1 MEYQLDTKAAKS
13 ADQINARI
21 DTTGKYLGVFTRAEP
36 TKSQK
41 GSQGI
46 DFSFKADNGATADY
60 LTIWTHN
67 ASGETLHGYKL
78 LMAIMTCMRVKAL
91 KPEVGEVE
99 KYDAE
104 SKQRV
109 KVAVPLFKDLMGK
122 PVGLLLQME
131 QYAKKDGSTAWK
143 PAIFAPF
150 DTDEF
155 TASEI
160 LNQSAKQ
167 ETLAKMVAILKDR
180 PLKASAD
187 TPAPAAGGLADF
199 ADDIPF

>member
-1 MEYQLDTKAAKS
+1 MEYNLDMQAAKS
-13 ADQINARI
+13 ADQINSRI
-21 DTTGKYLGVFTRAEP
+21 DSTGKYLGTFTRAEP
-36 TKSQK
+36 IKSQK

-46 DFSFKADNGATADY
+46 DFSFKADNGASADY

-78 LMAIMTCMRVKAL
+78 LMALMTCLRVKAL

-99 KYDAE
+99 KYDPDT
-104 SKQRV
+104 KQRGPV
-109 KVAVPLFKDLMGK
+109 SVPLFKELMGK

-150 DTDEF
+150 DKDEF

-160 LNQSAKQ
+160 LNKSAKQ
-167 ETLAKMVAILKDR
+167 ETLAKMVIALKDR
-180 PLKASAD
+180 PLKNGAII
-187 TPAPAAGGLADF
+187 PAPSSGGDDF
-199 ADDIPF
+199 SDDVPF